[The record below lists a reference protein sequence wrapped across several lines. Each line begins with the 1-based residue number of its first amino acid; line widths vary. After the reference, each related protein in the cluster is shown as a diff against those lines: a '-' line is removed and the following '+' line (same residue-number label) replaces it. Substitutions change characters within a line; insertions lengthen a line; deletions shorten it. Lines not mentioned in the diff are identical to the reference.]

1 MVEPNQV
8 GAVDDLGFFHRP
20 RGSSAGRGH
29 HWLWRKVLSHS
40 LDEGWSLSGFLC
52 GLMLASL
59 YGVIALILQNQPLW
73 FCVHST
79 LVVALPTAFS
89 MGLFAGVR
97 ADVMVMLPSMFSG
110 PRPRPHRCSVPV
122 TQVLQPITASPVLL
136 LQPVEDISCSSS
148 SLWFFSLVQSRTRWR
163 TQNGP
168 RPVCCVVQSRR
179 PIRRKSFCG
188 AQAHRFYVRPAHLCC
203 QSRTC

>member
-136 LQPVEDISCSSS
+136 HL
-148 SLWFFSLVQSRTRWR
+148 F
-163 TQNGP
+163 
-168 RPVCCVVQSRR
+168 
-179 PIRRKSFCG
+179 SFCSPWKTFPALPLHSG
-188 AQAHRFYVRPAHLCC
+188 SSHWSSPEHAGEHRTGRG
-203 QSRTC
+203 QSAVWCRAGGQSDARASAACKHTAYM